1 MGIDKFLKDDIGSK
15 DTSKS
20 ENIHIPRKNYK
31 DKVNAEID
39 KVLNSNNYNLFDIPE
54 KKENTKKV
62 PMTMYFE
69 KDDLNLLKAIA
80 YTKDI
85 TVNKLIMDIIKKPL
99 KTTNDNL
106 PNDFDINELVSK
118 YESKSNKTGR
128 KKIKK

>member
-1 MGIDKFLKDDIGSK
+1 MGLDKFLQDDIGKKSN
-15 DTSKS
+15 KS
-20 ENIHIPRKNYK
+20 EDIHIPQKKYK
-31 DKVNAEID
+31 DKVNAQIES
-39 KVLNSNNYNLFDIPE
+39 VLNNNNYNLLDIPE
-54 KKENTKKV
+54 KKETPKKV
-62 PMTMYFE
+62 PMTIYFE
-69 KDDLNLLKAIA
+69 KEDLDLLKAIA

>member
-85 TVNKLIMDIIKKPL
+85 TVNKLLMDIIKRPL
-99 KTTNDNL
+99 ETTKENM
-106 PNDFDINELVSK
+106 PNNFDIDDLVKK
-118 YESKSNKTGR
+118 YELKSNKTGR
-128 KKIKK
+128 KKIK

>member
-1 MGIDKFLKDDIGSK
+1 MGIDNFLKDDIGSK

-85 TVNKLIMDIIKKPL
+85 TVNKLLMDIIKRPL
-99 KTTNDNL
+99 ETTKENM
-106 PNDFDINELVSK
+106 PNNFDIDDLVKK
-118 YESKSNKTGR
+118 YELKSNKTGR
-128 KKIKK
+128 KKIK

>member
-85 TVNKLIMDIIKKPL
+85 TVNKLLRDIIKRPL
-99 KTTNDNL
+99 ETTKENM
-106 PNDFDINELVSK
+106 PNNFDIDDLVKK
-118 YESKSNKTGR
+118 YELKSNKTGR
-128 KKIKK
+128 KKIK

>member
-1 MGIDKFLKDDIGSK
+1 MGLDKFLQDDIGKKSN
-15 DTSKS
+15 KS
-20 ENIHIPRKNYK
+20 EDIHIPQKKYK
-31 DKVNAEID
+31 DKVNAQIES
-39 KVLNSNNYNLFDIPE
+39 VLNNNSYNLLDIPE
-54 KKENTKKV
+54 KKETPKKV
-62 PMTMYFE
+62 PMTIYFE
-69 KDDLNLLKAIA
+69 KEDLDLLKAIA

>member
-1 MGIDKFLKDDIGSK
+1 MGLDKFLKDDIGGK

-39 KVLNSNNYNLFDIPE
+39 KVLNNNNYNLFDMLE

-85 TVNKLIMDIIKKPL
+85 TVNKLLMDIIKRPL
-99 KTTNDNL
+99 ETTKENM
-106 PNDFDINELVSK
+106 PNNFDIDDLVKK
-118 YESKSNKTGR
+118 YDLKSNKTGR
-128 KKIKK
+128 KKIK

>member
-1 MGIDKFLKDDIGSK
+1 MGLDKFLQDDIGK
-15 DTSKS
+15 KLNKS
-20 ENIHIPRKNYK
+20 EDIHIPQKKYK
-31 DKVNAEID
+31 DKVNAQIES
-39 KVLNSNNYNLFDIPE
+39 VLNNNSYNLLDIPE
-54 KKENTKKV
+54 KKETPKKV
-62 PMTMYFE
+62 PMTIYFE
-69 KDDLNLLKAIA
+69 KEDLDLLKAIA

>member
-39 KVLNSNNYNLFDIPE
+39 KVLNSNNYNLFDMPE

-85 TVNKLIMDIIKKPL
+85 TVNKLLMDIIKRPL
-99 KTTNDNL
+99 ETTKENM
-106 PNDFDINELVSK
+106 PNNFDIDDLVKK
-118 YESKSNKTGR
+118 YELKSNKTGR
-128 KKIKK
+128 KKIK